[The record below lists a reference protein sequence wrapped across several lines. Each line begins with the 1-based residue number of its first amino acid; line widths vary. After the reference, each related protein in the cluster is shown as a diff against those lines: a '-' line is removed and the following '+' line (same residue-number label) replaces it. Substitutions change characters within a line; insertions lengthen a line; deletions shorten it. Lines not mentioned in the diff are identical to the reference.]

1 MYVLWSFVFLFI
13 LFFWHNNLSFVSLIN
28 HYSIIPIQQS
38 TCCFVLCMVSK
49 EYTLNCFNNVN
60 LYFSYFSKLSYLI
73 HCHFEN
79 IGRGKIIVN
88 GGFLRFN
95 STWTVMT
102 CWVCKQKR
110 KLRPWV
116 IVLVRFTVTH
126 RSVFPAQSPF
136 VPVFRCWYNFSV
148 VSVSVWFWVSLVA
161 AFFMYSLV
169 KTKY

>member
-1 MYVLWSFVFLFI
+1 
-13 LFFWHNNLSFVSLIN
+13 
-28 HYSIIPIQQS
+28 
-38 TCCFVLCMVSK
+38 MVSK
-49 EYTLNCFNNVN
+49 KYTLNCFNNVN
-60 LYFSYFSKLSYLI
+60 LYFSYFSKLSYLV

-88 GGFLRFN
+88 GGFWGLTLHGQLFKWGCK
-95 STWTVMT
+95 THMT

-126 RSVFPAQSPF
+126 KPVLPVQSPF
-136 VPVFRCWYNFSV
+136 FPVFRCWYNFSV